1 MEIKNGV
8 DITQSNV
15 VVVSAATSTVDSKVV
30 VTSTA
35 VSTVSIATSTVDSK
49 VVVTSTAVSTV
60 SIATSTVSTAV
71 STVGS
76 TLAVTSTAVSTVSI
90 AISTVST
97 ATSTV
102 SIALSTVSI
111 AISTVSTAT
120 STVQAKTDLILPGTK
135 FATKTSG
142 SHLTSGAIFN
152 WTGTIGIVS
161 IIGRVTTALEAATPQ
176 TIKLTCTP
184 DALSATDL
192 CATKDANAFGVGSL
206 LTITG
211 TLADD
216 MIGTTVVGCAVS
228 QASMIT
234 CTCVTSGVISTVFG
248 TSGSKDGV
256 IVWELLWIPLTPG
269 ATCVAA

>member
-1 MEIKNGV
+1 MSTYVNGV
-8 DITQSNV
+8 ENIAPGESV
-15 VVVSAATSTVDSKVV
+15 ATSTVDSKVTT
-30 VTSTA
+30 TSTA

-49 VVVTSTAVSTV
+49 VVVNSTSISTI

-71 STVGS
+71 STISIAVS
-76 TLAVTSTAVSTVSI
+76 TDSSKVSVVSTAVSTVS
-90 AISTVST
+90 V
-97 ATSTV
+97 
-102 SIALSTVSI
+102 

-135 FATKTSG
+135 FATKTST
-142 SHLTSGAIFN
+142 SHLT
-152 WTGTIGIVS
+152 TGSLFTFTETIGILS
-161 IIGRVTTALEAATPQ
+161 LIGRVTTALEAATPQ

-184 DALSATDL
+184 DALAATDL

-211 TLADD
+211 TLTDA
-216 MIGTTVVGCAVS
+216 MIGTTLVGCAVS

-234 CTCVTSGVISTVFG
+234 CTCVTSGAIGVTYG

-256 IVWELLWIPLTPG
+256 IVWEILWIPLTP
-269 ATCVAA
+269 TSTLVAAA